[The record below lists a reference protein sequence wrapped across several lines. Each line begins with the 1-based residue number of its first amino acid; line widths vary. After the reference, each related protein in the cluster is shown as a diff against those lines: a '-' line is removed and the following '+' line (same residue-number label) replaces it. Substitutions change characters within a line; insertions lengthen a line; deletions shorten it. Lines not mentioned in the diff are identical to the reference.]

1 MIYKSCND
9 AFADNEDICQ
19 AKITEGGKKMSE
31 HGVGPCLAGNCN
43 SCDAEIQR
51 F

>member
-1 MIYKSCND
+1 MIYESSND

-19 AKITEGGKKMSE
+19 AKITDGGKKMSE
-31 HGVGPCLAGNCN
+31 LGVGPCLAGNSN
-43 SCDAEIQR
+43 SCDAESQR